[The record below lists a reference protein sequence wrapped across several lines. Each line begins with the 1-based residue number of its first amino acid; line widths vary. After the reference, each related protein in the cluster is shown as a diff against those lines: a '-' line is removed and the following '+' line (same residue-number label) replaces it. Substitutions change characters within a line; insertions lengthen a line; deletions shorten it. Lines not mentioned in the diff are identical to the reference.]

1 MVLRDLGKVSV
12 ITPSYNSANYI
23 LEAIESVQSQTYKN
37 WEMIIVDDCSSDDS
51 VNLIEGKQS
60 EDERIKFIKLTENG
74 GPAFARN
81 QAILAATGKYLAFL
95 DSDDC
100 WLSQKLEK
108 QISFMHKND
117 YSFSYTAYRIMQ
129 EEGELTETIFHMP
142 RQITYKDLLKN
153 TAIGTL
159 TVVLDQEKL
168 GKVQMPLYRDCSE
181 DYGLWMSILSRGV
194 TAFGLNEELA
204 LYRKCNESLSSNKW
218 KSARKTWNTY
228 RKVGRSN
235 LPSTMW
241 YFLNYSFRAMRKH
254 TRTP

>member
-1 MVLRDLGKVSV
+1 MDIKNMGKVSV
-12 ITPSYNSANYI
+12 ITPSYNSAHFI
-23 LEAIESVQSQTYKN
+23 LETIESVQSQTYTN
-37 WEMIIVDDCSSDDS
+37 WEMIIVDDCSNDHS
-51 VNLIEGKQS
+51 VELIEAKQS
-60 EDERIKFIKLTENG
+60 ADERIKFIKLTRNS
-74 GPAFARN
+74 GPAYARN
-81 QAILAATGKYLAFL
+81 QAILAAEGRYLAFL

-100 WLSQKLEK
+100 WLPEKLEK

-117 YSFSYTAYRIMQ
+117 YSFSYTAYRIMR
-129 EEGELTETIFHMP
+129 EEGELTEIVFHMP
-142 RQITYKDLLKN
+142 SQITYKDLLKN

-159 TVVLDQEKL
+159 TVVLNQEKI
-168 GKVQMPLYRDCSE
+168 GTVKMPLYRDCSE
-181 DYGLWMSILSRGV
+181 DYGLWMSILSQGI
-194 TAFGLNEELA
+194 TAYGLNEELA

-241 YFLNYSFRAMRKH
+241 YFLNYSVRAVKKH